1 MYVNKILLEWVQSLI
16 ETVIIVAVLFIFC
29 WPLKI
34 DGRSMEPTFF
44 SGDRVFIS
52 RFCTVFSNIE
62 NSDVIVCNII
72 EDGKEISIL
81 KRVIAAPY
89 DTIRIENGQ
98 VYVNGK
104 LLEEEYVSFNVEFDY
119 DEATLKDGEYF
130 VMGDNRELSYDSRYM
145 GFIKEEDIV
154 GKVILK
160 WFPFSKAAVF

>member
-1 MYVNKILLEWVQSLI
+1 
-16 ETVIIVAVLFIFC
+16 
-29 WPLKI
+29 
-34 DGRSMEPTFF
+34 
-44 SGDRVFIS
+44 
-52 RFCTVFSNIE
+52 VFSNIE